1 MHSSTWS
8 VTKAFAVIAAGQSLA
23 SPVAPRASDSFS
35 SDKFFATFNAELG
48 SLTLN
53 RDWYSQKTG
62 IWDTAWWN
70 SGNALTMLADF
81 YKLAPN
87 EASVIRIPQ
96 TIQNTFVQ
104 AQKADVQTTK
114 VAAASGMMTTFDC
127 IDGQGSCGGK
137 NGLLSKRGFTNFL
150 NDYYDDEGWWAL
162 GLIHAYDA
170 LGKKDYL
177 DAAVNI
183 FNDMQTGLGG
193 PCHGGIYWSKE
204 RGYVNAIANELYLQV
219 AGALANRIPADKAK
233 YLKIAQDQWT
243 WFAGSGMINSEN
255 LINDGLDANC
265 KNNNGLT
272 WTYNQGVVL
281 GGLAELYRATG
292 DRKYTD
298 RASVI
303 AKAAI
308 AKLSNK
314 DGILVEVNNC
324 EKETGPTPCGR
335 DGQQFKGV
343 FIRNL
348 RYLNDVAH
356 DKQFD
361 DFIIRNAKSV
371 WNNDK
376 DSQLRLGVA
385 WAGPFTAT
393 GGPAHSSALDAL
405 IAAVG
410 VYKNM

>member
-1 MHSSTWS
+1 MLPSTWS
-8 VTKAFAVIAAGQSLA
+8 VAKALALIAAGPSLA
-23 SPVAPRASDSFS
+23 SPMVPRDTSFNSDL
-35 SDKFFATFNAELG
+35 FFATFRAELE
-48 SLTLN
+48 SFTLN
-53 RDWYSQKTG
+53 RDWYNKTTG

-70 SGNALTMLADF
+70 SGNALTMLSDF
-81 YKLAPN
+81 YKLASN
-87 EASVIRIPQ
+87 EASVIQIPQ

-104 AQKADVQTTK
+104 AQKADVQTLK
-114 VAAASGMMTTFDC
+114 VAAASGMVTTFDC
-127 IDGQGSCGGK
+127 IDGEGSCSGK
-137 NGLLSKRGFTNFL
+137 NALSKRGFTNFL

-170 LGKKDYL
+170 VGKKEYL
-177 DAAVNI
+177 NAAVNI

-233 YLKIAQDQWT
+233 YLQIAKDQWT
-243 WFAGSGMINSEN
+243 WFANSGMINSEN

-281 GGLAELYRATG
+281 GGLAELFRATG
-292 DRKYTD
+292 DRMYTD
-298 RASVI
+298 RASII

-308 AKLSNK
+308 KKLSNK

-324 EKETGPTPCGR
+324 EMETGPTPCGR

-356 DKQFD
+356 DKQFED
-361 DFIIRNAKSV
+361 LDRKSV
-371 WNNDK
+371 
-376 DSQLRLGVA
+376 V
-385 WAGPFTAT
+385 
-393 GGPAHSSALDAL
+393 
-405 IAAVG
+405 
-410 VYKNM
+410 